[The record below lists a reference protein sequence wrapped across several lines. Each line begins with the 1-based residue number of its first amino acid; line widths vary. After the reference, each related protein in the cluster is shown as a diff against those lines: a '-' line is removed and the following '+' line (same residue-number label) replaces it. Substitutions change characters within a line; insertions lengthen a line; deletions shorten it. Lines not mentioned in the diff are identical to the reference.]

1 MTDKEFI
8 EAVYEQVYGYNAI
21 NRGFSNQEVLEEIK
35 NMDACLSPSEPEAYA
50 STRKLIIFEGDLV
63 RMVGEDEWLKVEE
76 IIIETAN
83 PEDNKLRLSDGY
95 ICPAPVERY
104 VADVMAAV

>member
-8 EAVYEQVYGYNAI
+8 EAVYEQVYGNNAI
-21 NRGFSNQEVLEEIK
+21 NRGFSKREVIAELQ
-35 NMDACLSPSEPEAYA
+35 NMNECLCPSEAA
-50 STRKLIIFEGDLV
+50 TRKLIIFEGDLV

-95 ICPAPVERY
+95 ICPAPVEQY
-104 VADVMAAV
+104 VAEVMAAV